1 MQMHYSGKDQC
12 AGKLLPVN
20 LQFDYGLDSIHVNLI
35 HLRKLYCSSCKALVA
50 VILKNY
56 ET

>member
-12 AGKLLPVN
+12 VGKLLPVN

-35 HLRKLYCSSCKALVA
+35 HLRKLYYSSCKALVA